1 VAERPDAARDAAL
14 IADLYRRLAE
24 RGELLS
30 AALAVAHHQHVEI
43 HRRDATI
50 ARLRDALRQQRQI
63 RSAA

>member
-1 VAERPDAARDAAL
+1 MTERPDAARDAAL

-30 AALAVAHHQHVEI
+30 AALAVAHQQHVEI
-43 HRRDATI
+43 HRQAATI
-50 ARLRDALRQQRQI
+50 ERLRDELRRQRQI